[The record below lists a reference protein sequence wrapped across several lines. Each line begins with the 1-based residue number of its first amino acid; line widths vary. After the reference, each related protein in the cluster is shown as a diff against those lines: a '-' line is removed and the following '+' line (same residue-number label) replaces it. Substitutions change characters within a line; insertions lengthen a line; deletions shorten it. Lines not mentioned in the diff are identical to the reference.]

1 MGASGRIGPPEGAGR
16 WSLVAEAVGTAVAIA
31 GGTPPSDTERRHALA
46 LRLLDRNG
54 LLTRDGA
61 AAEDVPGGFAAIYPI
76 LRELED
82 RGRIRRGYFVE
93 GLGGAQFALPGALD
107 RLRAG
112 RAAPGDAGGGT
123 FGVRDVW
130 LLAATDPANPYGV
143 TLPWPTT
150 TDDSARGTFPRTAGA
165 YVVLVDGDPVVY
177 LERGGKSIKTLPAF
191 ADADTASLA
200 LRALSG
206 LVTEGRVRSLQIARI
221 DGLPIA
227 SSPHR
232 DTLAMAGFESSYRGL
247 VFGGSRS

>member
-1 MGASGRIGPPEGAGR
+1 M
-16 WSLVAEAVGTAVAIA
+16 AIA

-76 LRELED
+76 LREMED

-112 RAAPGDAGGGT
+112 RSAPGDSDGGT
-123 FGVRDVW
+123 FGSREVL

-143 TLPWPTT
+143 TLPWP
-150 TDDSARGTFPRTAGA
+150 
-165 YVVLVDGDPVVY
+165 
-177 LERGGKSIKTLPAF
+177 
-191 ADADTASLA
+191 A
-200 LRALSG
+200 L
-206 LVTEGRVRSLQIARI
+206 GR
-221 DGLPIA
+221 
-227 SSPHR
+227 
-232 DTLAMAGFESSYRGL
+232 
-247 VFGGSRS
+247 

>member
-1 MGASGRIGPPEGAGR
+1 M
-16 WSLVAEAVGTAVAIA
+16 
-31 GGTPPSDTERRHALA
+31 
-46 LRLLDRNG
+46 
-54 LLTRDGA
+54 LTRDGA

-76 LRELED
+76 LREMED

-112 RAAPGDAGGGT
+112 RAAPGDSGGGT
-123 FGVRDVW
+123 FGARDVW

-143 TLPWPTT
+143 TLPWPTVG
-150 TDDSARGTFPRTAGA
+150 DDGARASFPRTAGA

-177 LERGGKSIKTLPAF
+177 LERGGKSIRTLPAF
-191 ADADTASLA
+191 ADAETAALA

-206 LVTEGRVRSLQIARI
+206 LVTDGRMRSLQIARI

-232 DTLAMAGFESSYRGL
+232 DAMVQAGFEAGYRGL
-247 VFGGSRS
+247 VFGRPRR